1 MKETKKAGTNLTR
14 CPLSGEGGGGGGRE
28 VSLFFL
34 ILTTE
39 IHTVN

>member
-1 MKETKKAGTNLTR
+1 MRETKKAGTNLTR
-14 CPLSGEGGGGGGRE
+14 CPLSGGGGGGVGRE
-28 VSLFFL
+28 ILLFFL